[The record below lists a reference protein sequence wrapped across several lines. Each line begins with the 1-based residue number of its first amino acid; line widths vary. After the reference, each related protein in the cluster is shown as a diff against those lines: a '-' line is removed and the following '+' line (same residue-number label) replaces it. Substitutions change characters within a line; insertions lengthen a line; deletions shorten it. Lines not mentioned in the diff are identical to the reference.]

1 MIDLARFDA
10 AIFDMDGLLIDS
22 EPHWQDAEIAV
33 YEPFGVPVDRDL
45 CRATAGRRID
55 EVLTLWH
62 ERFDWNGPP
71 VDEMVERVLEDVT
84 RRILEHGEP
93 LPGVRETF
101 DALHEAGL
109 KIAIASS
116 SPPALIDA
124 VVEKLDLARYLDVT
138 HSGVHEERGKPDP
151 AVFLT
156 AAERLA
162 VDPARCLVFE
172 DADID
177 ADDYVVWSNEHGAWW
192 RPHRLGYTPH
202 LLEAGE
208 DHQDRVIAAVRAL
221 ASGRGTSTTR
231 SIVGVRAGSQ

>member
-1 MIDLARFDA
+1 MIDRSRFDA

-33 YEPFGVPVDRDL
+33 YTPFGVPVDRDL

-62 ERFDWNGPP
+62 ERFAWTGPP
-71 VDEMVERVLEDVT
+71 VAEMAERVLEEVT
-84 RRILEHGEP
+84 RRIMDHGEP
-93 LPGVRETF
+93 LPGVHETMATLR
-101 DALHEAGL
+101 DAGL

-124 VVEKLDLARYLDVT
+124 VVAKLGLAGDLDLT
-138 HSGVHEERGKPDP
+138 HSGIHEERGKPDP

-156 AAERLA
+156 TAERLG

-172 DADID
+172 DAPSGIAAGKAAGMFVIAVPSVFD
-177 ADDYVVWSNEHGAWW
+177 ADDPGIRSA
-192 RPHRLGYTPH
+192 
-202 LLEAGE
+202 
-208 DHQDRVIAAVRAL
+208 DRVL
-221 ASGRGTSTTR
+221 
-231 SIVGVRAGSQ
+231 GSLEEFDLDDADSR